1 MNDAWANSTD
11 TTPATA
17 ADEWDATA
25 NGRAEQDPYAEDN
38 GSARP
43 AERESRRSRSRSP
56 TRDGADHRG
65 RNDGGNPGTNLHISG
80 LHPRVTDR
88 QLEDTF
94 SKYGKVA
101 KAAVVYDPHSRES
114 RGFAFVMMSTLEEAE
129 AAIAGLNGY
138 VLEGSALRVDKAR
151 RGRARTPTPG
161 RYHGP
166 PKRDYYERPYS
177 PRENDYRYRDRYDDG
192 YYRRGYDRDRAYDE
206 DRYRDRYGRYSPP
219 RSRWDDRDT
228 YYYREDDRG
237 SRYSDSRSRYDSR
250 R

>member
-1 MNDAWANSTD
+1 MNDAWASSTD

-17 ADEWDATA
+17 ADGWDTKT
-25 NGRAEQDPYAEDN
+25 NGRADRDPYAEGN
-38 GSARP
+38 GTAP

-56 TRDGADHRG
+56 ARDGTNQRG
-65 RNDGGNPGTNLHISG
+65 RDGGGNPGTNLHVSG

-94 SKYGKVA
+94 SRYGKVE
-101 KAAVVYDPHSRES
+101 KAQVVYDPHTRDS
-114 RGFAFVMMSTLEEAE
+114 RGFAFVMMFTLEEAE

-166 PKRDYYERPYS
+166 PKRGYYERPYS
-177 PRENDYRYRDRYDDG
+177 PRANDYRDRYDDG
-192 YYRRGYDRDRAYDE
+192 
-206 DRYRDRYGRYSPP
+206 
-219 RSRWDDRDT
+219 
-228 YYYREDDRG
+228 
-237 SRYSDSRSRYDSR
+237 
-250 R
+250 